1 MVLPVNE
8 ASVEVKEPTPVP
20 SEVFV
25 DNATV
30 GPIEVPQTTPLNKTD
45 VLPSLDIFPPLL
57 APVTV
62 ILLIAVV
69 VTVVTV
75 TGITADEAV
84 EATELPTA
92 VVAITV
98 KVYAVPFVK
107 PVTFIG
113 ELTPVAVKL
122 PGLDVTVYKVIALP
136 PLLAGATNATLA
148 EVFPAAATTAVGA
161 SGTVT
166 GVTAVEAVEAAE
178 LPTAFVATTVKV
190 YDIPFVK
197 PVTVSGEFDPV
208 AVTPPRLDVTV

>member
-75 TGITADEAV
+75 GTVTGITADEAV

-113 ELTPVAVKL
+113 ELAPVQ
-122 PGLDVTVYKVIALP
+122 
-136 PLLAGATNATLA
+136 
-148 EVFPAAATTAVGA
+148 
-161 SGTVT
+161 
-166 GVTAVEAVEAAE
+166 
-178 LPTAFVATTVKV
+178 
-190 YDIPFVK
+190 
-197 PVTVSGEFDPV
+197 
-208 AVTPPRLDVTV
+208 